1 MTPGRPILTA
11 AETRAAEEAVFARG
25 GSVGALMTRAG
36 RAAADI
42 AWDRF
47 GPLDTLV
54 MCGPG
59 NNGGDGYVIATRLR
73 ERGVAVRVCASGDP
87 RGDAAGAAR
96 AAWGD
101 AVAPLAAAAPAAM
114 TIDALFGT
122 GLSRGLD
129 DAVAAPARRLADAA
143 RARVAVDLPSGLATD
158 DGTVLSA
165 PPAADLT
172 VSLGMLKRAHRL
184 MPAMALCGAV
194 VVADIGL
201 SADAAVR
208 EIARPRLV
216 GPGFESDKYRRG
228 KVTVLAG
235 AMPGAALLSALAA
248 QRAGAGYVELLG
260 AEGNAPPHAL
270 VRRAWDD
277 AALDDRRI
285 GALVVGPG
293 LGPSD
298 RAWQRLSRAL
308 ATDHPLV
315 IDADALTLLARHGL
329 GPLRGRRAATVLTP
343 HMGEYARL
351 FPDACGT
358 ALDKALAGAAATGAI
373 LLLKGAA
380 TIVAHPD
387 GRAAI
392 DPPAPAWLAS
402 AGTGDVLSGILG
414 TMLAQSGPAQNGL
427 AESGDPFVAAQAAV
441 WLHAEAAR
449 AAGPLLIADDLVAA
463 LRGVA
468 AACL

>member
-1 MTPGRPILTA
+1 MTHGRPICTA
-11 AETRAAEEAVFARG
+11 AETRAAEAAVFARG
-25 GSVGALMTRAG
+25 VSVEALMTRAG
-36 RAAADI
+36 GAVADI

-47 GPLDTLV
+47 GPLETLV

-59 NNGGDGYVIATRLR
+59 NNGGDGYVIACRLR
-73 ERGVAVRVCASGDP
+73 ERGVAVRVCASGP
-87 RGDAAGAAR
+87 PASDAAKAAR

-101 AVAPLAAAAPAAM
+101 AVTPLQAAEPAPM

-129 DAVAAPARRLADAA
+129 EAVAAPARRLAAAA

-158 DGTVLSA
+158 DGAVLSV
-165 PPAADLT
+165 PPVADLT
-172 VSLGMLKRAHRL
+172 VSLGVLKRAHRL

-201 SADAAVR
+201 ETSPAVR

-216 GPGFESDKYRRG
+216 RPGFESDKYRRG
-228 KVTVLAG
+228 KVTVVAG
-235 AMPGAALLSALAA
+235 AMPGASLLSALAA

-293 LGPSD
+293 LGASD
-298 RAWQRLSRAL
+298 IAWERLCRAL
-308 ATDHPLV
+308 ATPYPLV
-315 IDADALTLLARHGL
+315 IDADALNLLARHGL
-329 GPLRGRRAATVLTP
+329 DRLRARTAPAVLTP
-343 HMGEYARL
+343 HMGEFARL
-351 FPDACGT
+351 FPDAAGST
-358 ALDKALAGAAATGAI
+358 LDKALAGASATGAI

-414 TMLAQSGPAQNGL
+414 TMLAQID
-427 AESGDPFVAAQAAV
+427 DPFVAAQAAV

-449 AAGPLLIADDLVAA
+449 AAGPLLIADDLVEA